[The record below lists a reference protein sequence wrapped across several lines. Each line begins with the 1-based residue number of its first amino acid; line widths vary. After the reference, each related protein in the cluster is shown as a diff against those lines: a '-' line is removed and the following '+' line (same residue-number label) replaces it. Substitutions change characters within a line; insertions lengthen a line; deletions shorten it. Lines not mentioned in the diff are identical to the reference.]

1 MKVNVKPKFQEIF
14 ADEGHMLTNYKEGDE
29 SYVGFPSCICP
40 LTCDL
45 KHITEITIERHN
57 ELEEYF
63 RLKEEELRKQMEE
76 NDTVKEYD
84 R

>member
-1 MKVNVKPKFQEIF
+1 MKVNIKPKFQEIF
-14 ADEGHMLTNYKEGDE
+14 ADEGYMLTNYKDGDE
-29 SYVGFPSCICP
+29 SYSGFKSCICP
-40 LTCDL
+40 LNCDL

-63 RLKEEELRKQMEE
+63 RKMEE
-76 NDTVKEYD
+76 QYKLMRNDTVKEYN